1 MKKYIGLVLLSL
13 IATFGFAQG
22 NYQDVVYLKNGSVIR
37 GIIIEQVPN
46 KSLKIET
53 ADRSV
58 FVYQM
63 DEIEKLV
70 KEPSKSNSVA
80 EGLEPG
86 YKGILEAGFLI
97 GVGDGEGYNHFKLD
111 FINGYQIMPYLSV
124 GIGTGVRFNIDY
136 EEALIPFYADFRA
149 NFLNQELS
157 PYAALG
163 LGYTF
168 DATYYMEPVG
178 FLFNISAG
186 ISYKISNKSA
196 VLFGLGYESQSWGYG
211 YSTGAICINAGI
223 SF

>member
-1 MKKYIGLVLLSL
+1 MKKYLALVLLSF
-13 IATFGFAQG
+13 IATFGFGQG
-22 NYQDVVYLKNGSVIR
+22 NYQDVVYLKNGSVVR

-46 KSLKIET
+46 KSIKIET

-63 DEIEKLV
+63 DEVEKLV
-70 KEPSKSNSVA
+70 KEPSKSNLAA

-86 YKGILEAGFLI
+86 YKGILEAGFNI
-97 GVGDGEGYNHFKLD
+97 GVGDGEGYNTFKIN
-111 FINGYQIMPYLSV
+111 FINGYQIMPYFSV
-124 GIGTGVRFNIDY
+124 GIGTGLRFNIDY
-136 EEALIPFYADFRA
+136 EEALIPLFADFRVT
-149 NFLNQELS
+149 FLNQELS
-157 PYAALG
+157 PYAALD

-168 DATYYMEPVG
+168 DATNYMESVG

-196 VLFGLGYESQSWGYG
+196 VLFGLGYESQSWGYS
-211 YSTGAICINAGI
+211 YSSGAVSINAGI